1 MILLL
6 IQNNLLKIDS
16 YISEEIIKSETDRL
30 FFYPEIKPFLKEETI
45 VKIEELIKKDP
56 NLMNSFELKRDK
68 GENDSYISKLIRQDL
83 IAEFVA
89 HVNQANISLSE
100 TIITPSIFETN
111 SFLLD
116 KEPTLIE
123 YAAFF

>member
-1 MILLL
+1 
-6 IQNNLLKIDS
+6 
-16 YISEEIIKSETDRL
+16 
-30 FFYPEIKPFLKEETI
+30 
-45 VKIEELIKKDP
+45 
-56 NLMNSFELKRDK
+56 MNSFESKRDE

-100 TIITPSIFETN
+100 TIISPSIFETN
-111 SFLLD
+111 SILLD

-123 YAAFF
+123 YAAFFWIDSNILIFGNKQCQNDAFIVAVCNSFQQCRTDLFS